1 MPSLATIDD
10 VAAVAQPVPDGDA
23 ERVERLLEL
32 VTAWVQ
38 RYTGQT
44 FFAVENDVVTLTP
57 HDGVLR
63 LPQRPVTAVHSVSI
77 GDSLIAPS
85 QYECDV
91 GGNMRRLSPTAAGID
106 SQFSGLAGSWPISGE
121 WPWPPHRTTI
131 DHDHGYT
138 DMPGDLVLVVAEV
151 VAERWLAGPRIAER
165 KTGESI
171 DGYSL
176 SWAAG
181 NGPTTWSPPHRQ
193 ILDSYRRSGFASL
206 RLG

>member
-1 MPSLATIDD
+1 MSTLATIDD

-63 LPQRPVTAVHSVSI
+63 LPQRPVTAVHSVAI
-77 GDSLIAPS
+77 GDSTIDPS
-85 QYECDV
+85 QYECSA
-91 GGNMRRLSPTAAGID
+91 GGHMRRLSTSTD
-106 SQFSGLAGSWPISGE
+106 SPAGSWPISGE
-121 WPWPPHRTTI
+121 WPWPPQRTTI
-131 DHDHGYT
+131 DHDHGY
-138 DMPGDLVLVVAEV
+138 DDIPGDLVLVVAEV

-181 NGPTTWSPPHRQ
+181 SGPTTWSPPHRQ